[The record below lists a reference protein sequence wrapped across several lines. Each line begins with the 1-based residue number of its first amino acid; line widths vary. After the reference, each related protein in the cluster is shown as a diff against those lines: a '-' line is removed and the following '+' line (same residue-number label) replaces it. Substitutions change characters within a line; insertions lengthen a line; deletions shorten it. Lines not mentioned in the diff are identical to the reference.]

1 MRAKFKTNK
10 KAITIDIDTLQE
22 VCITEAQTDDTIEY
36 GVVVATT
43 KGVYA
48 DDFATLDDAYES
60 VLDFSEQD
68 ININVYLLGEAA
80 DDTAFEEDALAHVD
94 EGEYSEEY
102 SDDFLT
108 ETFHDID

>member
-68 ININVYLLGEAA
+68 ININVYLLGEAV
-80 DDTAFEEDALAHVD
+80 DDTAFEEDALAHIDDADVYDAD
-94 EGEYSEEY
+94 E
-102 SDDFLT
+102 DFLT